1 MYGRLRGLRSPSHP
15 RVPGTL
21 DAGATA
27 DGAPDA
33 ERKREEAEA
42 NEREE
47 ADHRAHSVLEDPRSA
62 IQHTPGA
69 LDTSRAVHFRK
80 HLPCSETKTDSDASR
95 GSGLGVGHRI
105 RRSVSSG
112 RPKEPE
118 PPRMRMSSSKMEGRA
133 WWKPHGKPWSSTAH
147 GPMPWKLGSVWGKIF
162 DGTQER
168 AGVRTLLREER
179 AALLNN
185 RSLQ

>member
-1 MYGRLRGLRSPSHP
+1 MLASLSTTSPSPRTERGNPAAQLTRPLDSDHMYGRLRGLRSPSHP

-62 IQHTPGA
+62 IQH
-69 LDTSRAVHFRK
+69 SRCA
-80 HLPCSETKTDSDASR
+80 
-95 GSGLGVGHRI
+95 GHI
-105 RRSVSSG
+105 ES
-112 RPKEPE
+112 
-118 PPRMRMSSSKMEGRA
+118 
-133 WWKPHGKPWSSTAH
+133 
-147 GPMPWKLGSVWGKIF
+147 
-162 DGTQER
+162 
-168 AGVRTLLREER
+168 
-179 AALLNN
+179 
-185 RSLQ
+185 RSLSEASAVLRNKNRYRCERGIRSRSWP